1 MLPIN
6 DIDDFDSDFEEE
18 IETSNTYAICGDRI
32 TGYIDGLEAIKQAI
46 YLILN
51 TERFEYIIYSWD
63 YGVELYDLFGE
74 PIDFV
79 KSELKRVIK
88 EALEQD
94 DRIID
99 VNDFVFEVRKKNILN
114 VKFTVNSIF
123 GDFESEKEVN
133 F

>member
-32 TGYIDGLEAIKQAI
+32 TGYIDGSEAIKQAV

-94 DRIID
+94 ERIID

-114 VKFTVNSIF
+114 VTFTVNSIF

>member
-6 DIDDFDSDFEEE
+6 DIDDFGSDFEEE
-18 IETSNTYAICGDRI
+18 VETSNTYAICGNRI
-32 TGYIDGLEAIKQAI
+32 VGYVDNIEAVRQAV

-51 TERFEYIIYSWD
+51 TERFEHIIYSWD
-63 YGVELYDLFGE
+63 YGVELWNLFGE

-79 KSELKRVIK
+79 KSEIKRVIR
-88 EALEQD
+88 EALQQD

-99 VNDFVFEVRKKNILN
+99 VTDFKFNVTKKKTLYT
-114 VKFTVNSIF
+114 KFTVNSVF
-123 GDFESEKEVN
+123 GDFESEKEVK

>member
-32 TGYIDGLEAIKQAI
+32 TGYIDGIEAIKQAV

-94 DRIID
+94 ERIID

>member
-32 TGYIDGLEAIKQAI
+32 TGYIDGLEAIKQAV

>member
-32 TGYIDGLEAIKQAI
+32 TGYIDGLEAIKQAV

-99 VNDFVFEVRKKNILN
+99 VNF
-114 VKFTVNSIF
+114 
-123 GDFESEKEVN
+123 
-133 F
+133 